1 MIIGFVGRGAL
12 TEVLI
17 KRVIDRFVVKIF
29 PQAGTENPAVSDCDV
44 IVFAE
49 YSALGIKDY
58 LKRCG
63 LLVPGPVRA
72 RFVIDQT
79 TVDPDQTR
87 SLALELVEFG
97 LSLIDAPIQCEKVSV
112 FPESSATFCGGSA
125 AAVDALRPLL
135 ETMCPKLIY
144 FGESGSGHTAN
155 ALVSAIA
162 ACNRMITYECA
173 ALGFKN
179 GLSIQDMATV
189 LNRSSGANSA
199 TEHVLPFLADRQ
211 STSDA
216 LLSDM
221 VFKLRLVSQLAMR
234 AGTPIVLSNLVADLC
249 QSASNQLGSGALVD
263 SLVGSVES
271 SAGVTFK

>member
-1 MIIGFVGRGAL
+1 
-12 TEVLI
+12 
-17 KRVIDRFVVKIF
+17 
-29 PQAGTENPAVSDCDV
+29 
-44 IVFAE
+44 
-49 YSALGIKDY
+49 
-58 LKRCG
+58 
-63 LLVPGPVRA
+63 
-72 RFVIDQT
+72 
-79 TVDPDQTR
+79 
-87 SLALELVEFG
+87 
-97 LSLIDAPIQCEKVSV
+97 
-112 FPESSATFCGGSA
+112 
-125 AAVDALRPLL
+125 
-135 ETMCPKLIY
+135 
-144 FGESGSGHTAN
+144 
-155 ALVSAIA
+155 
-162 ACNRMITYECA
+162 MITYECA

-179 GLSIQDMATV
+179 GLSIEDMATV

-271 SAGVTFK
+271 SAGVTFN